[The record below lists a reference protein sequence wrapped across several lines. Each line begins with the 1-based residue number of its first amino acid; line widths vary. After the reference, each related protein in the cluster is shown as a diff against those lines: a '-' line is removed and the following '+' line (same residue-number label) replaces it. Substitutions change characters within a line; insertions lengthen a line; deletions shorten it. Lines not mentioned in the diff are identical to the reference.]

1 MYKLMVAGLLA
12 ASVLPA
18 QAQTA
23 SDCVAP
29 TKPELPVNGAIL
41 SAQELDAAADKVTLY
56 SKASRTYQVCLDE
69 VITKP
74 EKHSREEWRAAL
86 KAYNATAPS
95 VEEVWDTYQ
104 KLSEDWVAAH
114 HAAKA
119 KTRQ

>member
-1 MYKLMVAGLLA
+1 MYKLLAAGLLA

-23 SDCVAP
+23 FDCEAP
-29 TKPELPVNGAIL
+29 AKPDLPINGAIL
-41 SAQELDAAADKVTLY
+41 SADELDVAADKVTRY

-74 EKHSREEWRAAL
+74 EKHSRDEWRAAL
-86 KAYNATAPS
+86 KAYNASAPG

-104 KLSEDWVAAH
+104 KLSDDWVSAH
-114 HAAKA
+114 NATKVSTHK
-119 KTRQ
+119 

>member
-1 MYKLMVAGLLA
+1 MYKLLVAGLLV
-12 ASVLPA
+12 ASVFPA

-29 TKPELPVNGAIL
+29 IKPDLPINGAIL
-41 SAQELDAAADKVTLY
+41 SAQELDAAADQVTRY
-56 SKASRTYQVCLDE
+56 SKASRTYQICLDE

-74 EKHSREEWRAAL
+74 EKHSRDEWRAAL

-114 HAAKA
+114 HATKTKA
-119 KTRQ
+119 QK